1 MKLIAINEA
10 HCVSEWGDDFRKEYQ
25 QLFELRSFFKVPV
38 IALTATSTKKVKGD
52 IMEHLQLMEDNTD
65 VIFKSPDRPNIFLEI
80 VKKESTEYETCL
92 SWLIEHVRVK
102 GSNSK
107 KTIIYCRSIDTVS
120 EIFCTLKDCL
130 GKMAYVDGK
139 IDSPHILIEMYHK
152 STHQDSKDR
161 IINEFKKGD
170 SHIICIVA
178 TVSLCMGLDI
188 KRYRLGHAHW
198 MPQNPSVIL
207 TGDRSLCPRWESWM

>member
-1 MKLIAINEA
+1 M
-10 HCVSEWGDDFRKEYQ
+10 
-25 QLFELRSFFKVPV
+25 
-38 IALTATSTKKVKGD
+38 ALTATSTKKVKGD
-52 IMEHLQLMEDNTD
+52 IMEHMQLMEDNID

-80 VKKESTEYETCL
+80 VKKESTEYEICL
-92 SWLIEHVRVK
+92 SWLIEHIRIK

-139 IDSPHILIEMYHK
+139 IDSQHILLEMYHK

-170 SHIICIVA
+170 SRIRCIVV
-178 TVSLCMGLDI
+178 TVALGMGLDI
-188 KRYRLGHAHW
+188 RDVDLVICTLDAPKPFGH
-198 MPQNPSVIL
+198 
-207 TGDRSLCPRWESWM
+207 TGRRPVVVPEMGELDIV